1 MTSANSYFPTGDA
14 RSNEQNHGKPIERIF
29 MNTPTTRQ
37 EIIATLQQQQTWDL
51 IIIGGGATGLGTA
64 LEAASRGYKT
74 LLLEQYDF
82 AKGTSSRS
90 TKLVH
95 GGVRYLAQGNL
106 KLVRSALRERGLLRR
121 NAPHLVHDLTF
132 FVPAYAWWSKFYYGA
147 GLKLYDI
154 LAGSLNLAPSRFLSK
169 EEARSR
175 MPTVRADGLTGG
187 ILYHDGQFD
196 DARLAITLLRT
207 FLDQGGIALNYCKV
221 TRLIKENDRVVGVQA
236 LADQTPFNLRAKAVV
251 NATGIFVDAIRHM
264 DDPTQPKLLSP
275 SQGIHLVV
283 DKRFQPSESAMMI
296 PKTADGRVL
305 FAVPWHNKVVLGTTD
320 TAVDEV
326 AIEPRP
332 LATEIEFILQTMAQY
347 LVNPPTRADVLSVFV
362 GQRPLLKSAKFTRN
376 SDGVGSTATLSR
388 EHVIQVSW
396 SGLVTVTGG
405 KWTTYR
411 QMGEQVVARAIAS
424 ASLPATTSVTANLH
438 LHGWTE
444 QSFPEPLNIYG
455 SDAIELQTLPGAA
468 RLLHPNLPYSEA
480 EVRWAAR
487 SEMAQTVEDVLARRT
502 RSLLLDAAASMECAP
517 RVAQILAEEL
527 DRDSNWAQQQ
537 VQDFTT
543 LAQGYQLDTQS
554 ARLLATVQE

>member
-1 MTSANSYFPTGDA
+1 
-14 RSNEQNHGKPIERIF
+14 
-29 MNTPTTRQ
+29 MNTPITRQ
-37 EIIATLQQQQTWDL
+37 AIVATLQQPQTWDL
-51 IIIGGGATGLGTA
+51 IVIGGGATGLGTA
-64 LEAASRGYKT
+64 IEASTRGYKT

-121 NAPHLVHDLTF
+121 NAPHLVRDLTF

-175 MPTVRADGLTGG
+175 MPTLKADGLSGG

-196 DARLAITLLRT
+196 DARLAVTLLRT
-207 FLDQGGIALNYCKV
+207 FLDGGGTALNYCPV
-221 TRLIKENDRVVGVQA
+221 TGLIKESDRVLGVRA
-236 LADQTPFNLRAKAVV
+236 TDGDRKFELRAKAIV
-251 NATGIFVDAIRHM
+251 NATGIFADSIRQM

-296 PKTADGRVL
+296 PKTEDGRVL
-305 FAVPWHNKVVLGTTD
+305 FAVPWHDKVVLGTTD
-320 TAVDEV
+320 TAVDEI

-332 LATEIEFILQTMAQY
+332 LEAEIEFILRTIAQY

-362 GQRPLLKSAKFTRN
+362 GQRPLLKSPKTN
-376 SDGVGSTATLSR
+376 QKSDGVGSTATLSR
-388 EHVIQVSW
+388 EHVIQVSS

-411 QMGEQVVARAIAS
+411 QMGEEVVDFAIAK
-424 ASLPATTSVTANLH
+424 ASLPPTTSVTADLH
-438 LHGWTE
+438 LHGWTD
-444 QSFPEPLNIYG
+444 QPFPEPLDVYG
-455 SDAIELQTLPGAA
+455 SDATELQTLPGADL
-468 RLLHPNLPYSEA
+468 LLHPHLPYTEA

-487 SEMAQTVEDVLARRT
+487 YEMAQTVEDVLSRRT
-502 RSLLLDAAASMECAP
+502 RSLLLDAAASIESAT
-517 RVAQILAEEL
+517 RVARILAEEL
-527 DRDSNWAQQQ
+527 GRDALWQQQQ
-537 VQDFTT
+537 VKDFTT
-543 LAQGYQLDTQS
+543 LAQGYQLAEQPRSLEATAS
-554 ARLLATVQE
+554 A